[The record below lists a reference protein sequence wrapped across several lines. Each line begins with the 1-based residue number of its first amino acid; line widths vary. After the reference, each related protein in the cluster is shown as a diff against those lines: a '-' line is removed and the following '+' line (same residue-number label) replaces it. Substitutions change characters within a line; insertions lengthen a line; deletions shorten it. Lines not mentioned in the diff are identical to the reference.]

1 MKQNHSRRSK
11 TEIMTAAAALASI
24 GTLVGLTV
32 SGVLGRLPFW
42 VAVLLVVGEL
52 LLPVVVFLSVRR
64 RDAGD

>member
-1 MKQNHSRRSK
+1 
-11 TEIMTAAAALASI
+11 MTAAAALASI